1 MNRSSRYPRS
11 LGEGIQQPCVRLI
24 GTLRPQRLSV
34 HDVIGLLRAR
44 ATYQSSLTSTSG
56 RFRLFYSGTVQY
68 VEVLT
73 LLLVRLLQ
81 LDTLHRG
88 ILAKKICSGANVP
101 LVFLVIC
108 GTIGVFAR

>member
-1 MNRSSRYPRS
+1 MLLACCELEQRIRVPS
-11 LGEGIQQPCVRLI
+11 LVLRVDFDFS
-24 GTLRPQRLSV
+24 TL
-34 HDVIGLLRAR
+34 
-44 ATYQSSLTSTSG
+44 
-56 RFRLFYSGTVQY
+56 VQY

-81 LDTLHRG
+81 LDSLHRG